1 MVELQIIPIDE
12 ADGGMRTERWNG
24 EHFQKVA
31 TDLESQPKLALGFGF
46 SILSV
51 NLSASSA
58 LSFNV
63 QRDFVFAVSSPPAG
77 WVSVNCPV
85 VRFFDVDARVD

>member
-1 MVELQIIPIDE
+1 VVELQIIPIDE

-63 QRDFVFAVSSPPAG
+63 QHDFVF
-77 WVSVNCPV
+77 V
-85 VRFFDVDARVD
+85 VFTARGLGVGELSCGSLFRRGRQS